1 MAEMIAAGA
10 RRAGHSCNRLE
21 EIGFGNSLSMFG
33 CGTAT
38 TDFSTACQELIVQ
51 SVDFAGL
58 IGRDIF
64 LMQGSQL
71 TLGWLVIATVANRP
85 WSLVK

>member
-1 MAEMIAAGA
+1 
-10 RRAGHSCNRLE
+10 
-21 EIGFGNSLSMFG
+21 MFG
-33 CGTAT
+33 CGMPITSL
-38 TDFSTACQELIVQ
+38 FTACQELIVQ